1 MDNVQNGFTIRW
13 DEFSRNVAKSLASF
27 REDSDFFDVTL
38 ACDGRQL
45 EAHKLVLSASSSFFR
60 NILRRNPHQHPLIY
74 LKGIKYAHLISIVNF
89 MYNGQC

>member
-45 EAHKLVLSASSSFFR
+45 
-60 NILRRNPHQHPLIY
+60 
-74 LKGIKYAHLISIVNF
+74 
-89 MYNGQC
+89 